1 MLCCCC
7 CCSLAGYEGG
17 LVYLFCR
24 ILCLAHVK
32 SVYAS
37 CNGMW
42 PKMIRDATFKSS
54 TQKCRKR
61 SVYQLFHVKCFHF
74 DLVGRN
80 SVSILLN
87 CRFMKLSF
95 IRSDFIISNLQS
107 HWNWQISFFPD
118 FACAL
123 FVHCAISTSERE
135 REPSGASTV
144 HTKRLIS
151 IYIKSILFFKATT
164 EWDREPSSAKIISI

>member
-107 HWNWQISFFPD
+107 HWNWQISFSRFCLCSLCPLCH
-118 FACAL
+118 F
-123 FVHCAISTSERE
+123 HIGERE
-135 REPSGASTV
+135 RAFGCVNGT
-144 HTKRLIS
+144 HK
-151 IYIKSILFFKATT
+151 
-164 EWDREPSSAKIISI
+164 KIDFDLH